1 MQQSF
6 TIIEDDPRRAEIAAL
21 LQQHLE
27 DMARHSPPESMHA
40 LDVEGLSAEGITFWS
55 VWTGKELVG
64 CGALKQLDSTHGE
77 IKSMH
82 TASAH
87 LRRGVASFLLTHV
100 IAEARRRGYLRLT
113 LETGSMEAYEPAR
126 QLYGRFGFETCE
138 PFGDYV
144 PDPNSTFMSREL

>member
-1 MQQSF
+1 MHRAF
-6 TIIEDDPRRAEIAAL
+6 TIIEDEPGRAEIAAL
-21 LQQHLE
+21 LKRHLA

-40 LDVEGLSAEGITFWS
+40 LDVEALSDEEITFWS
-55 VWTGKELVG
+55 VWAGEELVG
-64 CGALKQLDSTHGE
+64 CGALKQLDPTHGE

-87 LRRGVASFLLTHV
+87 LRRGVASSLLTHV
-100 IAEARRRGYLRLT
+100 IAEAQRRGYLRLS

-126 QLYGRFGFETCE
+126 RLYRRFGFEVCD

-144 PDPNSTFMSREL
+144 PDPNSTFMSRQI